1 MSLQKQPPKVHYSFI
16 SAPLTTTMPQ
26 SLLTLCLILAVTLE
40 MRGPIT
46 SVGPLANLLTTEL
59 SLTANQ
65 YGLVAS
71 LPIIAFGLF
80 SFIAPLEM
88 RGPITSVGP
97 LANLLTT
104 ELSLTANQYG
114 LVASLPI
121 IAFGLFSF
129 IAPAAVR
136 DAWTDYVGRTFSEL
150 IND

>member
-1 MSLQKQPPKVHYSFI
+1 
-16 SAPLTTTMPQ
+16 MPQ

-80 SFIAPLEM
+80 SFIAP
-88 RGPITSVGP
+88 
-97 LANLLTT
+97 
-104 ELSLTANQYG
+104 
-114 LVASLPI
+114 
-121 IAFGLFSF
+121 
-129 IAPAAVR
+129 AAVR
-136 DAWTDYVGRTFSEL
+136 RFSL
-150 IND
+150 ISAVSLFLISLAIGGFLRAIPD

>member
-1 MSLQKQPPKVHYSFI
+1 MLIISYQTFFVKINSLSTCRLSEGVELNTILLGLSRILRFIPFSRYITTKTTHKSSLFVHF
-16 SAPLTTTMPQ
+16 APLTTTMPQ

-80 SFIAPLEM
+80 SFIAP
-88 RGPITSVGP
+88 
-97 LANLLTT
+97 
-104 ELSLTANQYG
+104 
-114 LVASLPI
+114 
-121 IAFGLFSF
+121 
-129 IAPAAVR
+129 AAVRR